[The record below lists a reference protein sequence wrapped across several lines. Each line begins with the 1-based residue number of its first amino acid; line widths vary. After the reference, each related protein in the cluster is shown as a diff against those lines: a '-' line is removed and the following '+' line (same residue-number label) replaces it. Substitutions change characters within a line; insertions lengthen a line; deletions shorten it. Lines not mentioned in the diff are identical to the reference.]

1 MTKQRKA
8 MLYVP
13 YLIWLVLFVIAPM
26 ALIFYYSF
34 FNVNHQ
40 FTLANYAKFFTS
52 GTYLMMTVNSV
63 WYALLI
69 TAITLLISY
78 PTAWMI
84 TKLKHR
90 DLWILLIILPT
101 WINLLLKAYAFIGLL
116 GRGGLV
122 NSGLAALGLGYH
134 QLLFTNT
141 SFILVAAY
149 IQIPFMIL
157 PIYNSLTEISD
168 SYVKAS
174 WDLGATN
181 RQTFWH
187 VIWPLSMPGVKSG
200 IQIVFIP
207 SLSLFMISRLI
218 GGNKIITLGTAVEE
232 HFLTTMNWGMGST
245 IGVVLIISM
254 LIVMT
259 VTRNRKRKG
268 GPLKWKKVFY
278 AGKPGF

>member
-8 MLYVP
+8 ILYVP
-13 YLIWLVLFVIAPM
+13 YLLWLLLFVVAPM

-34 FNVNHQ
+34 FNVEHQ

-69 TAITLLISY
+69 TAITLIVSY
-78 PTAWMI
+78 PTAWFI

-90 DLWILLIILPT
+90 ELWILLVILPT
-101 WINLLLKAYAFIGLL
+101 WINLLLKAYAFIGLF

-168 SYVKAS
+168 SYIKAS

-254 LIVMT
+254 LIVMAA
-259 VTRNRKRKG
+259 TRPRRRKG
-268 GPLKWKKVFY
+268 GTFK
-278 AGKPGF
+278 